1 MKNKTSYL
9 FLSNYKFLTILSLF
23 LLINNNSQASALKV
37 STKEVCSLLE
47 SEGLKAQSNWQKKQ
61 NQTSWGCDNLKSNS
75 QQNSPIIFSYNADGD
90 DKSVQ
95 NIEVKAEVTDE
106 KYSRLIE
113 KKLSELSKVISKSAT
128 GLPASEQL
136 LKAITSSENF
146 TQKIENSIIKFSKEK
161 LKAKEGF
168 VFTLKVYTENQQ

>member
-1 MKNKTSYL
+1 MKKNIKYL
-9 FLSNYKFLTILSLF
+9 FLSNYKFLTVLCLF
-23 LLINNNSQASALKV
+23 LLINNSSQASALKV

-47 SEGLKAQSNWQKKQ
+47 SEGLKAQSNWQKNQ
-61 NQTSWGCDNLKSNS
+61 NHSWGCQNAGNNS
-75 QQNSPIIFSYNADGD
+75 TQNPLINFSYNANGD

-95 NIEVKAEVTDE
+95 NIEVKAEVIDE

-113 KKLSELSKVISKSAT
+113 KKLLELSKVITKSAT
-128 GLPASEQL
+128 GLPASDQL
-136 LKAITSSENF
+136 LKAISASENF

-161 LKAKEGF
+161 LKAKNGF